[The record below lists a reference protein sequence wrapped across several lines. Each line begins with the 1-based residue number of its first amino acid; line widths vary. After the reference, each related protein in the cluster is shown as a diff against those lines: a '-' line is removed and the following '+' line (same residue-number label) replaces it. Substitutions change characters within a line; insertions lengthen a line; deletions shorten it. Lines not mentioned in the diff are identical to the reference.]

1 MIVLFLGFPLW
12 FPASLP
18 SVSSNLRLQDNKA
31 STFCSWSRSYVS
43 ECTVNKAA
51 NLQSSYSAVLS
62 FKGRLLSG
70 FCLLFVGRKTL
81 RSLPGT
87 HTLAIW
93 SIWEAYVQIL
103 SLIFSVVLWYSYFWG
118 FLLNSQLILHSWTLL
133 SATLS
138 MWGCGSLL
146 LWLWCWDLLLECQV
160 RQPPAVNS
168 MLPFLVFQR

>member
-31 STFCSWSRSYVS
+31 STFCSWSRLYVY

-87 HTLAIW
+87 HTLAISEAFGRRMYKFWVSSFQLFYGTLTSGAFCLIPSW
-93 SIWEAYVQIL
+93 SYIPELCFLPHWACEA
-103 SLIFSVVLWYSYFWG
+103 VVLCCY
-118 FLLNSQLILHSWTLL
+118 
-133 SATLS
+133 
-138 MWGCGSLL
+138 GCGAGICYWS
-146 LWLWCWDLLLECQV
+146 V
-160 RQPPAVNS
+160 R
-168 MLPFLVFQR
+168 